1 MLVLDRPFLRGP
13 KCSWTLG
20 FILFLPSSPTR
31 AHDNCPLSYLP
42 SLSLTR
48 KLWKETCVPRIHRDR
63 KEIGGCQGLGVGVVE
78 GTRDYFL
85 TLTVSVWESGN
96 ISAINDGD
104 GCPTLSL

>member
-20 FILFLPSSPTR
+20 FILFLPSSPTP
-31 AHDNCPLSYLP
+31 AHDGCPLSYLP

-63 KEIGGCQGLGVGVVE
+63 KEIGGCQGLGGGGGGGNQGLFLNPYSFCLGE
-78 GTRDYFL
+78 WKYF
-85 TLTVSVWESGN
+85 
-96 ISAINDGD
+96 GD
-104 GCPTLSL
+104 